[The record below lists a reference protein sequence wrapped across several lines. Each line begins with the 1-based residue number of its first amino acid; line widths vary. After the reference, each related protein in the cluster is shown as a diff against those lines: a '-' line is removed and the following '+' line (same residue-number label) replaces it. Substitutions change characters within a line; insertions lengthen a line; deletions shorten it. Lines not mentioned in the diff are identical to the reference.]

1 MYDRAMHKAL
11 ALFVLV
17 VGCGPEKE
25 DYKKQ
30 KPPEETERPKEMAPP
45 PKKVEVPKDLGKCTL
60 TASGAVTETQETPG
74 GKPATN
80 VSYWLTEEERK
91 NMMGV
96 DGFVINCQ
104 GEKIRFQIV
113 PGGGKPDAMPF
124 APKKYEF
131 KKGKGADGNV
141 NVGFG
146 KATMADA
153 TGYVDITA
161 FDARHIAGKIELSGK
176 LAPGGGAV
184 KLEGDFDLICP
195 GFKGCK
201 YE

>member
-1 MYDRAMHKAL
+1 MRNAWVVVV
-11 ALFVLV
+11 VL

-30 KPPEETERPKEMAPP
+30 PPPAEVEKPKEMPPP
-45 PKKVEVPKDLGKCTL
+45 PKKIEMPKDLGKCSL
-60 TASGAVTETQETPG
+60 TASGAVTEQQETPG
-74 GKPATN
+74 GRPATN

-96 DGFVINCQ
+96 DGFVVNCQ

-124 APKKYEF
+124 APKKYEI
-131 KKGKGADGNV
+131 KKGKGTDAMV

-146 KATMADA
+146 KASLADA
-153 TGYVDITA
+153 NGSVDITA
-161 FDARHIAGKIELSGK
+161 FDARHIAGTIDLSGK

-184 KLEGDFDLICP
+184 TLKGTFDLICP

>member
-1 MYDRAMHKAL
+1 MHKL
-11 ALFVLV
+11 ALVAFVL

-25 DYKKQ
+25 DYTKQ
-30 KPPEETERPKEMAPP
+30 APPPEVERPKEMAPP
-45 PKKVEVPKDLGKCTL
+45 PKKVEVPTDLGKCNL
-60 TASGAVTETQETPG
+60 TASGAVTAEQETPG

-80 VSYWLTEEERK
+80 VSYWLGEEERK

-131 KKGKGADGNV
+131 KKGRGADASV
-141 NVGFG
+141 NIGFG
-146 KATMADA
+146 KASLADA
-153 TGYVDITA
+153 NGTVDITA
-161 FDARHIAGKIELSGK
+161 FDARHIAGTIDISGK

-184 KLEGDFDLICP
+184 KLTGSFDLVCP